1 MYEPYM
7 EHSGIKGMHWGIRR
21 YQNPDGSLTPAGRSR
36 YGVGPARKVKT
47 TVGSVVK
54 GLKRST
60 TNAVSR
66 VKKIAATRKKK
77 SIEKLIR
84 SGDVEKLAKK
94 ASKLNNSQLDDAIAR
109 ANKISAAKN
118 AAGPKKDM
126 IDKIERVIGTMDKT
140 AKMAKNIY
148 DYKNAKMEY
157 KKRQQELFNMIAG
170 VEEPKKKK
178 GGDKQNRDKKPNQE
192 LQNAR
197 DESNKK
203 VEEAIANA
211 KKVSYGERVA
221 ADRDAF
227 AKKLAENAKE
237 RRAPSEARGAL
248 YDAISSARK
257 QAEYDRGRDYVN
269 RQIEKR
275 NAMLERQKA
284 HAEERRAREEASR
297 SSGESIGERTR
308 RLNNII
314 SDMRAAEDRNSAE
327 AARRSSFL
335 AEQRERYGNKLYYE
349 NARGKKKRGRRR

>member
-66 VKKIAATRKKK
+66 VKKIAATRRKK
-77 SIEKLIR
+77 SIEKLVR

-94 ASKLNNSQLDDAIAR
+94 ATKLSNSQLDDAIAR
-109 ANKISAAKN
+109 ANKISAAKQ

-126 IDKIERVIGTMDKT
+126 IDKIERVIGTMDKG

-170 VEEPKKKK
+170 VEKPDGAGKGKKPKKPNEQKPNDKK
-178 GGDKQNRDKKPNQE
+178 PTDKKPNQD

-211 KKVSYGERVA
+211 KKAPKKPTYGERVA
-221 ADRDAF
+221 AKRQTFAEQLAKNARTRDEEKYIDDLIKR
-227 AKKLAENAKE
+227 AKKN
-237 RRAPSEARGAL
+237 
-248 YDAISSARK
+248 
-257 QAEYDRGRDYVN
+257 
-269 RQIEKR
+269 
-275 NAMLERQKA
+275 
-284 HAEERRAREEASR
+284 
-297 SSGESIGERTR
+297 
-308 RLNNII
+308 
-314 SDMRAAEDRNSAE
+314 
-327 AARRSSFL
+327 
-335 AEQRERYGNKLYYE
+335 
-349 NARGKKKRGRRR
+349 RRRQQIWGL

>member
-148 DYKNAKMEY
+148 DYKNAKMDY
-157 KKRQQELFNMIAG
+157 KKKQQELYKMIAG
-170 VEEPKKKK
+170 AEKPKKKP
-178 GGDKQNRDKKPNQE
+178 GGDKKSNDDKSNRDKKPNDKKPNQD

-203 VEEAIANA
+203 VEEAIERA
-211 KKVSYGERVA
+211 KKPKKPSYGERVA
-221 ADRDAF
+221 ENRRKFAEQLAKNARARDEE
-227 AKKLAENAKE
+227 KYIDDL
-237 RRAPSEARGAL
+237 
-248 YDAISSARK
+248 IRK
-257 QAEYDRGRDYVN
+257 A
-269 RQIEKR
+269 KR
-275 NAMLERQKA
+275 N
-284 HAEERRAREEASR
+284 
-297 SSGESIGERTR
+297 
-308 RLNNII
+308 
-314 SDMRAAEDRNSAE
+314 
-327 AARRSSFL
+327 
-335 AEQRERYGNKLYYE
+335 
-349 NARGKKKRGRRR
+349 RRRKEIWGL

>member
-54 GLKRST
+54 SVKRGT
-60 TNAVSR
+60 LNAVSR

-94 ASKLNNSQLDDAIAR
+94 ATKLTNSQLDDAITR
-109 ANKISAAKN
+109 ANKISTAKQ

-126 IDKIERVIGTMDKT
+126 IDKIERVIGTMDKG

-170 VEEPKKKK
+170 VKAPKKK
-178 GGDKQNRDKKPNQE
+178 GSGNQNQDKKPNDEKPNQD
-192 LQNAR
+192 LKNAR
-197 DESNKK
+197 DESNKT
-203 VEEAIANA
+203 VEEAIKKA

-221 ADRDAF
+221 AKRQTFAEQLAKNARARDEEKYIDDLIKK
-227 AKKLAENAKE
+227 AKKN
-237 RRAPSEARGAL
+237 
-248 YDAISSARK
+248 
-257 QAEYDRGRDYVN
+257 
-269 RQIEKR
+269 
-275 NAMLERQKA
+275 
-284 HAEERRAREEASR
+284 
-297 SSGESIGERTR
+297 
-308 RLNNII
+308 
-314 SDMRAAEDRNSAE
+314 
-327 AARRSSFL
+327 
-335 AEQRERYGNKLYYE
+335 
-349 NARGKKKRGRRR
+349 RRRQEIWGL

>member
-157 KKRQQELFNMIAG
+157 KKRQQELYNMIAG
-170 VEEPKKKK
+170 AKKPDGAGKTKKPKKP
-178 GGDKQNRDKKPNQE
+178 NDKKPNQE

-203 VEEAIANA
+203 VEEAIERA
-211 KKVSYGERVA
+211 KKPKKPSYGERVA
-221 ADRDAF
+221 AKRQTFAEQLAKNARTRDEEKYIDDLIKR
-227 AKKLAENAKE
+227 AKKN
-237 RRAPSEARGAL
+237 
-248 YDAISSARK
+248 
-257 QAEYDRGRDYVN
+257 
-269 RQIEKR
+269 
-275 NAMLERQKA
+275 
-284 HAEERRAREEASR
+284 
-297 SSGESIGERTR
+297 
-308 RLNNII
+308 
-314 SDMRAAEDRNSAE
+314 
-327 AARRSSFL
+327 
-335 AEQRERYGNKLYYE
+335 
-349 NARGKKKRGRRR
+349 RRRQQIWGL

>member
-66 VKKIAATRKKK
+66 VKKIAATRRKK

-148 DYKNAKMEY
+148 DYKNAKMDY
-157 KKRQQELFNMIAG
+157 KKKQQELFNMIAG
-170 VEEPKKKK
+170 AEKPKKK
-178 GGDKQNRDKKPNQE
+178 GSGNQNQDKKPNDSKPNQDKKPTDKKPNQD

-211 KKVSYGERVA
+211 KKAPRKPTYGERVA
-221 ADRDAF
+221 AKRQTFAEQLAKNARTRDEEKYIDDLIKR
-227 AKKLAENAKE
+227 AKKN
-237 RRAPSEARGAL
+237 
-248 YDAISSARK
+248 
-257 QAEYDRGRDYVN
+257 
-269 RQIEKR
+269 
-275 NAMLERQKA
+275 
-284 HAEERRAREEASR
+284 
-297 SSGESIGERTR
+297 
-308 RLNNII
+308 
-314 SDMRAAEDRNSAE
+314 
-327 AARRSSFL
+327 
-335 AEQRERYGNKLYYE
+335 
-349 NARGKKKRGRRR
+349 RRRQQIWGL

>member
-148 DYKNAKMEY
+148 DYKNAKMDY
-157 KKRQQELFNMIAG
+157 KKKQQELFNMIAAA
-170 VEEPKKKK
+170 EKPKKKPNQ
-178 GGDKQNRDKKPNQE
+178 DKKPTDKKPNQD

-211 KKVSYGERVA
+211 KKGLR
-221 ADRDAF
+221 
-227 AKKLAENAKE
+227 
-237 RRAPSEARGAL
+237 
-248 YDAISSARK
+248 
-257 QAEYDRGRDYVN
+257 N
-269 RQIEKR
+269 RL
-275 NAMLERQKA
+275 M
-284 HAEERRAREEASR
+284 ARELQPSAKRLLNSLLRMQEPETKR
-297 SSGESIGERTR
+297 ST
-308 RLNNII
+308 L
-314 SDMRAAEDRNSAE
+314 MT
-327 AARRSSFL
+327 
-335 AEQRERYGNKLYYE
+335 
-349 NARGKKKRGRRR
+349 

>member
-66 VKKIAATRKKK
+66 VKKIAVTRKKK

-170 VEEPKKKK
+170 AEKPKKK
-178 GGDKQNRDKKPNQE
+178 GSGNQNQDKKPNDSKPNQDKKPTDKKPNQD

-211 KKVSYGERVA
+211 KKAPKKPTYGERVA
-221 ADRDAF
+221 AKRQTFAEQLAKNARTRDEEKYIDDLIKR
-227 AKKLAENAKE
+227 AKKN
-237 RRAPSEARGAL
+237 
-248 YDAISSARK
+248 
-257 QAEYDRGRDYVN
+257 
-269 RQIEKR
+269 
-275 NAMLERQKA
+275 
-284 HAEERRAREEASR
+284 
-297 SSGESIGERTR
+297 
-308 RLNNII
+308 
-314 SDMRAAEDRNSAE
+314 
-327 AARRSSFL
+327 
-335 AEQRERYGNKLYYE
+335 
-349 NARGKKKRGRRR
+349 RRRQQIWGL